1 MAGLFERLQPPA
13 PAPSPTKKATKQPRK
28 RADLVAQWEKDA
40 KIKSFLRDILAKRPV
55 SATAIE
61 KRGTEQGFT
70 RKQLW
75 RAKKLIGIISFRKG
89 RGFEGR
95 WFWTLPQNTPDTV
108 NPMRRFTRRLRNLSK
123 ELGFRLQPIG
133 RTTTGQAAR
142 TVNKSNPRGET
153 NLTKIP

>member
-1 MAGLFERLQPPA
+1 MANLFDRLSTGRPRQV
-13 PAPSPTKKATKQPRK
+13 KKATERRPRN
-28 RADLVAQWEKDA
+28 AGFVAQGVKDA
-40 KIKSFLRDILAKRPV
+40 KIKAFLLDILAKGP
-55 SATAIE
+55 APTTTIQ
-61 KRGTEQGFT
+61 KRGAAQGFT